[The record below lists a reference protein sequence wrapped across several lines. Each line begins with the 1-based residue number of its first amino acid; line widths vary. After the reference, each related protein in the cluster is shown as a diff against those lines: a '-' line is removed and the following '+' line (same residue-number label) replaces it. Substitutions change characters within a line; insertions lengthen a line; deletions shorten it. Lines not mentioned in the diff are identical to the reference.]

1 MINQKVLVSDAKHF
15 ALDAHINPYY
25 GAGVL
30 DKAKASLEHAEV
42 VAAFERAGIEVVRV
56 PSPEGSQ
63 DGIYTANWALVRGK
77 KAVLARLPE
86 VRKAEEDY
94 AEQLLTDL
102 GYDVVRVPED
112 WLFSGQGDA
121 LVCGNLLF
129 AGSGYR
135 SDVRAQQFAA
145 ETLGLKLVQLHA
157 VPSLRQPNGFLSGSS
172 AKADPKGQANLLFPL
187 INEITGL
194 PDSFFYDLDLAVA
207 VIDEKTIA
215 VCMEALDE
223 ASRQKV
229 LEAPVEKIFVSI
241 DEARNGFALNMV
253 STGETV
259 VMSAHAPEF
268 AEKLRERGLELEL
281 LDITELVKGGGFI
294 RCVSLTLQ

>member
-15 ALDAHINPYY
+15 SLNAHINPYY
-25 GAGVL
+25 GEGAL
-30 DKAKASLEHAEV
+30 DKAKAELEHTEV
-42 VAAFERAGIEVVRV
+42 TEAFERAGIEVVRV
-56 PSPEGSQ
+56 PSPETSQ
-63 DGIYTANWALVRGK
+63 DGVYTANWALVRGS

-86 VRKAEEDY
+86 VRKTEEAY
-94 AEQLLTDL
+94 AEKVLLGL
-102 GYDVVRVPED
+102 GLEVHKVPED

-121 LVCGNLLF
+121 LICGDLLF

-135 SDVRAQQFAA
+135 SDERAQKFVA
-145 ETLGLKLVQLHA
+145 ETLGLELVQLHA
-157 VPSLRQPNGFLSGSS
+157 VPEMVDGMEVV
-172 AKADPKGQANLLFPL
+172 
-187 INEITGL
+187 NETTGL
-194 PDSFFYDLDLAVA
+194 KDSFFYDLDLALA
-207 VIDEKTIA
+207 VVDEKTIA

-223 ASRQKV
+223 ESQKKV
-229 LEAPVEKIFVSI
+229 LEAPVEKIFVSM

-268 AEKLRERGLELEL
+268 SEKLRERGLKLEL